1 MKSLINNLFI
11 VLLLFSSMAYG
22 QIDFEKNP
30 FEKEKPFE
38 YIPLNKKFWDE
49 YQLLKKDKNFNQI
62 NKLIVDQ
69 DINKL
74 KANEKAEVYLAFA
87 ETAFDQN
94 HPYIS
99 LVTIFE
105 INKLFPL
112 SNQSIMSYFIIENI
126 YKNYNIYDRVLV
138 SESFLDQDI
147 DLTNSKIPNE
157 IKSFLGYL
165 FSEISYQK
173 RYKNKFRK
181 FENFIIPN
189 SEWAFRKEYESGLYE
204 LYNNRLDEAIKI
216 FNNLRQN
223 ETISSFLRNK
233 AQRQLA
239 RLLFEKGDFE
249 KSFDY
254 LKSLQSI
261 QDDTGALLLERAW
274 NKYYLKHYSKS
285 LGLLTAL
292 NDSMFS
298 KTQTPESD
306 VLQML
311 IYKELCH
318 YDSVFEVKNL
328 FQKRYSKS
336 VSRIKKR
343 GDLLEDPLLKK
354 WALQNYQLKLEASY
368 ITGIRSDRKWM
379 NKIFSSSEISKFFDI
394 KAVSKEKQLDDSLS
408 IVLRKEIRKVS
419 EKLLDFNEQVN
430 FLDYQTKVDSLKL
443 KKNTKDVNYRP
454 ESISL
459 VTFDR
464 LYWKYEGELWIDE
477 IENLRVLIKSQC
489 EN

>member
-1 MKSLINNLFI
+1 MTFTSRVLFI
-11 VLLLFSSMAYG
+11 LLTIFCATAFS

-49 YQLLKKDKNFNQI
+49 YLLLKKDKNFEQI

-69 DINKL
+69 DVKKL
-74 KANEKAEVYLAFA
+74 KDNEKAEVYLAFA
-87 ETAFDQN
+87 ETAYEQN
-94 HPYIS
+94 HPFIS
-99 LVTIFE
+99 LVAVFE
-105 INKLFPL
+105 INRLFPL
-112 SNQSIMSYFIIENI
+112 SNQSIMSYFIIESI
-126 YKNYNIYDRVLV
+126 VKNYNIYDRVLV
-138 SESFLDQDI
+138 SESFLDQDV
-147 DLTNSKIPNE
+147 DLTNTKIPNE

-165 FSEISYQK
+165 FSENIYQK
-173 RYKNKFRK
+173 RYKNKFK
-181 FENFIIPN
+181 NFDSFILPE
-189 SEWAFRKEYESGLYE
+189 SEWAFRKDYERGLYE
-204 LYNNRLDEAIKI
+204 LFNNRIDEAIKI
-216 FNNLRQN
+216 FDRLRQN
-223 ETISSFLRNK
+223 ESASVFLRNK
-233 AQRQLA
+233 SQRQLA

-254 LKSLQSI
+254 LKLLQSI
-261 QDDTGALLLERAW
+261 QDDTGSLLLERAW

-318 YDSVFEVKNL
+318 YESVFEINNL

-336 VSRIKKR
+336 ITRIKKR
-343 GDLLEDPLLKK
+343 GNLMEDPLLKK

-368 ITGIRSDRKWM
+368 ITGIRADKKWM
-379 NKIFSSSEISKFFDI
+379 NKYFSSSEINKFFEA
-394 KAVSKEKQLDDSLS
+394 KALAKEKQLDDSISVL
-408 IVLRKEIRKVS
+408 LRKEIRKVS

-443 KKNTKDVNYRP
+443 KKNTKDANYRP